1 MAARP
6 KPQYLSP
13 EHVLEEMCDFGND
26 RLEHLSLWQLFML
39 GVIGGA
45 FITAGALF
53 SVLLSDGIETV
64 AVKHLLAGLG
74 FSTGFFFVVISHAAL
89 FTEANVV
96 LPAVLLYRHTRTV
109 VLKVARYWAIVWLGN
124 LLGALLVGWL
134 VTVAQTYGAGFAT
147 ELDLLIDK
155 KTHYATV
162 GTVGAWGQAVLSG
175 VLANW
180 LVGMA
185 AFFAVMGR
193 TIIGKYVPVLLAVT
207 LFVAANFQ
215 HSPANMGYFSLA
227 TPLDIGPGWGVALWW
242 NIIPAGVGNMLGGAL
257 LVALPF
263 WFALHPDTRA
273 RAVRD
278 IGSTRNPS
286 KPDQPHPYD
295 APGKDEPK

>member
-1 MAARP
+1 MAMRP
-6 KPQYLSP
+6 KAQYLSP
-13 EHVLEEMCDFGND
+13 EHVLEEMCDFGNN
-26 RLEHLSLWQLFML
+26 RLEHLSLLQLFML

-134 VTVAQTYGAGFAT
+134 VTVAQSYGAGFAV
-147 ELDLLIDK
+147 ELELLIDK
-155 KTHYATV
+155 KAHYATV
-162 GTVGAWGQAVLSG
+162 GTPAAWGQAVLSG

-193 TIIGKYVPVLLAVT
+193 TIIGKYVPVFLAVT

-227 TPLDIGPGWGVALWW
+227 TPLEIGPGWGVALWW
-242 NIIPAGVGNMLGGAL
+242 NIIPAGIGNMLGGAL

-263 WFALHPDTRA
+263 WFALKPDTRA
-273 RAVRD
+273 RAMEDIRSRD
-278 IGSTRNPS
+278 DASNA
-286 KPDQPHPYD
+286 D
-295 APGKDEPK
+295 APHIDNDSREDTPQ